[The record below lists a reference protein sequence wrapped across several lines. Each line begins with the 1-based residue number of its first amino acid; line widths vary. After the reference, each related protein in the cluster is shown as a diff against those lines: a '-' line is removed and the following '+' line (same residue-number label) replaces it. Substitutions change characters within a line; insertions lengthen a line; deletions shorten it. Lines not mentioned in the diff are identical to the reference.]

1 MGSDGPSR
9 RVQKCSVQASRT
21 ANITLP
27 SGTMQRQTCTRSGVA
42 TAMASSA
49 LKVLLRVGLDVPV
62 AGRTDGAGTGEDE
75 REVDAVHGTDE
86 DERAIRLVLRIGWC
100 DQRTLS
106 SSGR

>member
-49 LKVLLRVGLDVPV
+49 LKVLLRVGLDVRCGKLLWMSI
-62 AGRTDGAGTGEDE
+62 ARTNAH
-75 REVDAVHGTDE
+75 AVHMAGSSTMASKQWHTWR
-86 DERAIRLVLRIGWC
+86 RARA
-100 DQRTLS
+100 
-106 SSGR
+106 